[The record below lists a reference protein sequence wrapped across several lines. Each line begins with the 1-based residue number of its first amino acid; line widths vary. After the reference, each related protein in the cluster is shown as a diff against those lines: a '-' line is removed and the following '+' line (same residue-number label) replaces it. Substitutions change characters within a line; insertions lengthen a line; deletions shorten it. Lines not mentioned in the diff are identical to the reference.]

1 MLTCIIDTHTVI
13 WYLDN
18 DQRLSRKA
26 REFIEMTAAHGDQV
40 GLSTISLVEIIYLIE
55 KAKIPSDT
63 LVRLR
68 MAINEPDSVIV
79 ETPLDMDTVQSVL
92 QINRLQVP
100 DMPDR
105 IIAATALH
113 HNVPLVSRDGR
124 IQASG
129 IQTIW

>member
-105 IIAATALH
+105 IIAATAFH